1 MKIGFDGKRA
11 LQNNTGLGNYSRYL
25 VEILSAYFPENHY
38 ILFAPKRREN
48 PRLEK
53 LQCAPNVSF
62 FYPKT
67 YFWQRFSSLWRLLG
81 IKADLRREKPD
92 IYHGLSN
99 ELPLGVTFTGMRSVV
114 TIHDLIFLRYPQYYK
129 PVDRLIYRLKFHY
142 ACRKADK
149 IIAVS
154 ECSKRDIVC
163 YFQIP
168 EEKIEVIYQGCH
180 PCFREEVAAEKKI
193 EVSHKYSLPK
203 HYLLYVGT
211 VESRKN
217 LLLVV
222 KALKLLPP
230 EISLVAVGKKTPY
243 QDLVEKYAS
252 ENGIADRL
260 HIFNG
265 VPFADLPAFY
275 SQAKIFIYP
284 SFFEGFGI
292 PIVEALSQGVPVV
305 AATGSC
311 LEEAGGPDSIY
322 VDPLDET
329 VLAEKI
335 DMIWSNPELAT
346 SMVKAGKA
354 YVERFSDEKI
364 AGQLMAVYSSLL

>member
-11 LQNNTGLGNYSRYL
+11 VQNNTGLGNYSRYL
-25 VEILSAYFPENHY
+25 VEILSAYFPDNQY
-38 ILFAPKRREN
+38 VLFAPKRREN

-53 LQCAPNVSF
+53 LKCAPNVSF

-67 YFWQRFSSLWRLLG
+67 YFAKQFSSLWRLFG
-81 IKADLRREKPD
+81 IKADLKREKPD
-92 IYHGLSN
+92 VYHGLSN
-99 ELPLGVTFTGMRSVV
+99 ELPLGIASTGIKSIV
-114 TIHDLIFLRYPQYYK
+114 TIHDLIFLRYPEYYK
-129 PVDRLIYRLKFHY
+129 PIDRFIYRLKFQY
-142 ACRKADK
+142 ACQRADK

-154 ECSKRDIVC
+154 ECSKRDIVS
-163 YFQIP
+163 FFHIP
-168 EEKIEVIYQGCH
+168 EEKIEVVYQGCH
-180 PCFREEVAAEKKI
+180 PCFRKEVTDEKKM
-193 EVSHKYSLPK
+193 EVSHKYGLPK

-217 LLLVV
+217 LLLAV
-222 KALKLLPP
+222 KALKSLPP
-230 EISLVAVGKKTPY
+230 EISLVAVGKKTQY

-252 ENGIADRL
+252 ENGVAHRL

-275 SQAKIFIYP
+275 AQARIFIYP

-292 PIVEALSQGVPVV
+292 PIVEALSQGIPTI

-311 LEEAGGPDSIY
+311 LEEAGGSNSIY
-322 VDPLDET
+322 VDPLDEAG
-329 VLAEKI
+329 LAEKI
-335 DMIWSNPELAT
+335 KRIWHDSELSV
-346 SMVKAGKA
+346 SMAKAGKA

-364 AGQLMAVYSSLL
+364 ACQLMAVYSSLL